1 MSTTCE
7 FINVAQH
14 MANTS
19 ESFQLASKENK
30 LNFIIFFL
38 FAGTCLFLC
47 VSFKNKKN
55 IKLGDFKEKKKIVEG
70 HEWPQMFY
78 LF

>member
-30 LNFIIFFL
+30 LNFIIFF
-38 FAGTCLFLC
+38 FIRRYVF
-47 VSFKNKKN
+47 VSVRVF
-55 IKLGDFKEKKKIVEG
+55 
-70 HEWPQMFY
+70 
-78 LF
+78 